1 MIWINNSVNDFF
13 VSDTSTRKV
22 LDNIENTIIEL
33 LKLNSK
39 LPKKTTQEKN
49 VELLKANPSLTRKDL
64 AIVLNVSEDG
74 RNIRSFIIYS

>member
-33 LKLNSK
+33 LKLNFKPPRKLPKK
-39 LPKKTTQEKN
+39 LPKKTTQEK
-49 VELLKANPSLTRKDL
+49 
-64 AIVLNVSEDG
+64 LNNNYEK
-74 RNIRSFIIYS
+74 N